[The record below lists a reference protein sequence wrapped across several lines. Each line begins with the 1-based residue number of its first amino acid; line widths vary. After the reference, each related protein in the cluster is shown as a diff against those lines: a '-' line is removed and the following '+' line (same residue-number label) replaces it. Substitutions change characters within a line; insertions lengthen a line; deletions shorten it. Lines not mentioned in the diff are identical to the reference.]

1 MTLGGLVLCGG
12 ASRRMAT
19 SKALLDWGGRPLL
32 VHMLEILGGAGL
44 APLAVAA
51 GPDQVLPPL
60 PEGVMVFRDPKGL
73 SGPLQGVATGLSG
86 LAPFVSR
93 AFVCACDAPLVA
105 EKLIHLL
112 ASKDALLVIPE
123 VDGVPQLLLGVYG
136 TGLGKKAGSLLET
149 GKRRMFDLLD
159 ATPAEVIPQA
169 EVRSADPDF
178 RSFLNCN
185 DPESYAKALFMASQ
199 SV

>member
-12 ASRRMAT
+12 ASRRMGT
-19 SKALLDWGGRPLL
+19 PKAWLDWRGRPLL
-32 VHMLEILGGAGL
+32 LHMLEILGGAGL

-60 PEGVMVFRDPKGL
+60 AEGVLVFRDSEVQ

-86 LAPFVSR
+86 LAPMVSR
-93 AFVCACDAPLVA
+93 AFVCACDAPLLG

-112 ASKDALLVIPE
+112 ASRVSRLVIPE

-136 TGLGKKAGSLLET
+136 TDLGKTAAYLIEV
-149 GKRRMFDLLD
+149 GKRRMFDLLE

-169 EVRSADPDF
+169 EIRLADPDL

-185 DPESYAKALFMASQ
+185 DPESYAKALFMASR